1 MIPGDAAIFAGREAN
16 GVEIESE
23 EINTETQHRALDLL
37 HYHDVRHDCSKHS
50 VIIMEA
56 DGSVREGLVS
66 RVFSSFR
73 NAKMVCCRV

>member
-1 MIPGDAAIFAGREAN
+1 MAQEAAIFAGREAN

-56 DGSVREGLVS
+56 DGSVFLAFD
-66 RVFSSFR
+66 FSGFFFFCFF
-73 NAKMVCCRV
+73 V